1 MERLAAGIRFV
12 GCESSFR
19 TMAEGANA
27 ADVVAEGGQQDASA
41 AANQEPAVKHQLQ
54 NSWVLWFDNPVKRVG
69 AKDWSQN
76 LKKVATFDMVEDF
89 WGIFN
94 NIRPPS
100 RLNAGSN
107 YHLFKAGIEPMWEH
121 EENKNGGKWNF
132 TIPRKDAK
140 KHPIDSMWLYTILAM
155 IGENFEAG
163 HELCGAVIS
172 LRKGGDRVAV
182 WTKTAEDEKAYPP
195 PPRASSLPPPLPCPI
210 SSPSS
215 SSPRIPALRRC
226 NAPRRCMEIGNQF
239 KAALA
244 ECLGAEVTPPSPTFP
259 LSLSLSFPHPHPT
272 WVLSPHHS

>member
-1 MERLAAGIRFV
+1 MFGHKKGSNARSRLTKILHSSNKPARQELSKDPLERLAAGIRFV

-163 HELCGAVIS
+163 QELCGAVIS

-182 WTKTAEDEKAYPP
+182 WTKTAEDEKAYRPP
-195 PPRASSLPPPLPCPI
+195 PPAPPPYSSPSPTLPPPPAHPRAEALQR
-210 SSPSS
+210 SPQVYGDRESVQ
-215 SSPRIPALRRC
+215 
-226 NAPRRCMEIGNQF
+226 G
-239 KAALA
+239 
-244 ECLGAEVTPPSPTFP
+244 GAR
-259 LSLSLSFPHPHPT
+259 
-272 WVLSPHHS
+272 